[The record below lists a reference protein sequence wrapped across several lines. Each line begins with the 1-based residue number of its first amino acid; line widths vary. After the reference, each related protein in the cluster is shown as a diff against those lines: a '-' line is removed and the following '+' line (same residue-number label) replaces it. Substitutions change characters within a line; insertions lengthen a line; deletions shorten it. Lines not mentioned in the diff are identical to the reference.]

1 MKTYIKLEKDG
12 KEVKTNRRKFLAI
25 MKVLEEE
32 EKNLHELRMMSQDVD
47 KIFYEEQEKDGKC
60 YLKLLYEED
69 REFKEESYRLRV
81 DAYALLVIR
90 AFWESE
96 LTS

>member
-12 KEVKTNRRKFLAI
+12 KEVKTNRRKFLAT
-25 MKVLEEE
+25 MKALEEE

-47 KIFYEEQEKDGKC
+47 KIFYEEQEGDGKC

-81 DAYALLVIR
+81 DAYARLVIR